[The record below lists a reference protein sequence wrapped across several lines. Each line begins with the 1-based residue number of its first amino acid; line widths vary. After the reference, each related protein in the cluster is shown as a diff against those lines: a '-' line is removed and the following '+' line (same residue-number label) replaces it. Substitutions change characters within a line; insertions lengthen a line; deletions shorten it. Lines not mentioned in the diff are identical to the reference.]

1 MPERQSRHPDN
12 DLIDEM
18 QENSVPTAQQS
29 RAGGEV
35 NRRVGTRA
43 ELNDAKGE
51 LEGEKVERATGSDN
65 PSEDAKKGPK
75 SIDNMVGGGSSP
87 SR

>member
-12 DLIDEM
+12 KLIDRM
-18 QENSVPTAQQS
+18 QDVDTPGQQS

-43 ELNDAKGE
+43 ELERA
-51 LEGEKVERATGSDN
+51 EGEQDGITRATGSDN
-65 PSEDAKKGPK
+65 PEQDAQKGPK
-75 SIDNMVGGGSSP
+75 TRAAIQEERNSS
-87 SR
+87 S